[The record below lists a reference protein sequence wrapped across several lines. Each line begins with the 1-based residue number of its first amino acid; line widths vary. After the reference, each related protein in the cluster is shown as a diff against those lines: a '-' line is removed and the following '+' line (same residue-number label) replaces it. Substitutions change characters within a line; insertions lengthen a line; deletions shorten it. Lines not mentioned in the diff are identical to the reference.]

1 MSVTKIESLEALEKV
16 VKESSKVVVADF
28 WATWCKPCE
37 LMNPEMETLAEDMKD
52 DIEVVTIDVEALKDV
67 ALKYDIQGIPTL
79 ICFKNGKEKIV
90 IYYCIESKDDCEYIA
105 NPCKG
110 T

>member
-52 DIEVVTIDVEALKDV
+52 DIEVVAIDVEALKDV

-79 ICFKNGKEKIV
+79 ICFKNGKEK
-90 IYYCIESKDDCEYIA
+90 DRIA
-105 NPCKG
+105 GYKPAAVVEGLIRSIIK
-110 T
+110 

>member
-37 LMNPEMETLAEDMKD
+37 LMNPEMETLAHF
-52 DIEVVTIDVEALKDV
+52 
-67 ALKYDIQGIPTL
+67 GIH
-79 ICFKNGKEKIV
+79 
-90 IYYCIESKDDCEYIA
+90 
-105 NPCKG
+105 
-110 T
+110 

>member
-67 ALKYDIQGIPTL
+67 ALKYESKVFLPLFASKRQ
-79 ICFKNGKEKIV
+79 EKIALQV
-90 IYYCIESKDDCEYIA
+90 TKRQLL
-105 NPCKG
+105 
-110 T
+110 

>member
-1 MSVTKIESLEALEKV
+1 MEKV

-67 ALKYDIQGIPTL
+67 ALKYEIQGIPTL
-79 ICFKNGKEKIV
+79 ICFKKRQRKRSHCRLQNGSCCRRLNSF
-90 IYYCIESKDDCEYIA
+90 YY
-105 NPCKG
+105 
-110 T
+110 

>member
-37 LMNPEMETLAEDMKD
+37 LMKTLAEDMKD

-67 ALKYDIQGIPTL
+67 ALKYEIQGIPTL
-79 ICFKNGKEKIV
+79 ICFKNGKEK
-90 IYYCIESKDDCEYIA
+90 DRIA
-105 NPCKG
+105 GYKTAAVVG
-110 T
+110 GLIRSIIK